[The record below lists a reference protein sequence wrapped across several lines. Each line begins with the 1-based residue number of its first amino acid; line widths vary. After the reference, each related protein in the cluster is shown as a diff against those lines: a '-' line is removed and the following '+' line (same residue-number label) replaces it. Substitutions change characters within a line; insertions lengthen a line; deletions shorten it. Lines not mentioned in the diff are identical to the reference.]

1 LEKDIKQKR
10 PLTMHKIFHI
20 LNGDSLRQ
28 QFPKDLQGEILVTR
42 ECLVDGDVK
51 GNGIEELFAARA
63 TFINSCYGN
72 EGEVFYKQKVVT
84 EFEKMQNIPEGA
96 DVNVWFEDDL
106 FCQVNFWFVMHL
118 LSSTLHNRNYY
129 LVRPKAGSEYSFAG
143 MNTEEL
149 LDAYNNRTILE
160 LSEARMIGELWHF
173 YQMNDFEKMI
183 TNAEKLNS
191 KFPFLLPAIQAHIDR
206 LPSGGKPGRVTQA
219 LINIIHDSGTTEFA
233 PVFKEFSKR
242 EPIYGFGDTQIKR
255 LLEEIKRN

>member
-1 LEKDIKQKR
+1 
-10 PLTMHKIFHI
+10 MHKVFHI

-51 GNGIEELFAARA
+51 GSGFEELFDTRA

-72 EGEVFYKQKVVT
+72 EGETFYKQKVVT

-118 LSSTLHNRNYY
+118 LRTTLHNRNYF

-143 MNTEEL
+143 MNESEL
-149 LDAYNNRTILE
+149 IEAYKNKTKIE
-160 LSEARMIGELWHF
+160 VSESRMIGELWSF
-173 YQMNDFEKMI
+173 YQINDFEKMI
-183 TNAEKLNS
+183 KYGEKLNS
-191 KFPFLLPAIQAHIDR
+191 KFSFLLPAIQAHIDR
-206 LPSGGKPGRVTQA
+206 IPVGGKPGRVTQT
-219 LINIIHDSGTTEFA
+219 LLNILHDLGTNEFI
-233 PVFKEFSKR
+233 PVFKEFRKR

-255 LLEEIKRN
+255 LLDVIKYN